1 MSAARGVLLGVDH
14 GARVIGVACC
24 DAEWLIARPLALI
37 ARTTRAADF
46 AKLAALAEK
55 QHAVGVV
62 VGVPIL
68 PEGET
73 AQSRTVRRWASRL
86 AAALP
91 LPIYLWDESYS
102 SAEAEEIL
110 DQIGA
115 ARPERLD
122 GHAAAVILARFIAA
136 HPPERPLPPPLKARS
151 DQSLSS
157 GPATESA

>member
-1 MSAARGVLLGVDH
+1 MSGVRGVLLGIDH
-14 GARVIGVACC
+14 GERVIGVACC
-24 DAEWLIARPLALI
+24 DASWLIARPLAVI
-37 ARTTRAADF
+37 ERTTRAADF
-46 AKLAALAEK
+46 AKIAALAEK
-55 QHAVGVV
+55 QGTVGIV

-91 LPIYLWDESYS
+91 LPVYLWDESYS
-102 SAEAEEIL
+102 SAEADEIL
-110 DQIGA
+110 DEIGA

-136 HPPERPLPPPLKARS
+136 HPPERALPPPIKA
-151 DQSLSS
+151 QS
-157 GPATESA
+157 G